1 VKLRSML
8 WLAGAAICLVLVY
21 AREHERSQRIDQL
34 RGELESVTHSLGELR
49 SQQQRLAG
57 EQQRLAGD
65 LPLVARG
72 RNGTQPGP
80 GADPTPPVK
89 EASDPGRD
97 APAKPAHQITEEEM
111 RDQMQT
117 AFAHGAVG
125 GLASKLRTLAQAELP
140 GRLPASS
147 SIQAIECRGS
157 LCRIQSSHRDQA
169 AYGEFLER
177 AFQAQGTRI
186 WNGAYLAVV
195 VGENADTS
203 LSTVTYVAAEDTNMP
218 VFQ

>member
-1 VKLRSML
+1 MKLRSML
-8 WLAGAAICLVLVY
+8 WLVGAAISLVLVY

-34 RGELESVTHSLGELR
+34 QGELEILSNSLGDLR

-57 EQQRLAGD
+57 GLSI
-65 LPLVARG
+65 VALG
-72 RNGTQPGP
+72 RNGAKPGP
-80 GADPTPPVK
+80 GTDTTPPGK
-89 EASDPGRD
+89 EASDPVHD
-97 APAKPAHQITEEEM
+97 APAEPARQITEEEM

-117 AFAHGAVG
+117 AFAHEAVG
-125 GLASKLRTLAQAELP
+125 TGLASKLRTLAQAELP
-140 GRLPASS
+140 GRLPANS

-157 LCRIQSSHRDQA
+157 LCRIQSSHKDQA

-177 AFQAQGTRI
+177 AFQTQGTRI
-186 WNGAYLAVV
+186 WNGAYMAVV
-195 VGENADTS
+195 VGENDDKS